1 MSTATDL
8 EQYNL
13 ELINDAR
20 LDPMGNA
27 ARYISSYD
35 PLTARFSNIQSA
47 LNFFGVDADDLL
59 SGFEALVPTAPV
71 AWNDN
76 LALAARTHNGE
87 MIAADEQSHRLPGEA
102 GLGDR
107 ITAAGYTGW
116 FTVAENVFAFTQDIM
131 YGHAG
136 FMVDWGF
143 EPNGIQNPAGHRIAI
158 MNPNYSEIGIGAT
171 PENNPGTDVGP
182 LVVTQNFGNR
192 GGIFLLGVAYTD
204 SDQDAF
210 YTPGEGLGTLNVTV
224 GGQQFTSG
232 SAGGYNVELSQ
243 TSNVQ
248 VTFGGAATNQSASLT
263 LTNVTQN
270 VKADVVN
277 GDTLRLS
284 GSGHVEG
291 FANIVVISLAGL
303 TVSSGEGAQTFL
315 GHAGNDT
322 FDGGSGIDTAAFGG
336 ASSSFTVTQT
346 ALGVF
351 EVSGANGTDTLT
363 NIEYLEF
370 DDTVIRLLRGTGVSV
385 NFDTVD
391 PSVYQSAMDNILD
404 FDGNALGGNGAWLR
418 IGSTDVNGDGDVD
431 QILVNDA
438 IGRFATVGTAD
449 DGLVYFND
457 NTWAGE
463 TRVAGIYIDP
473 LVEAGIVEQFGP
485 NDSQQRFQNDLQIEN
500 INRVL
505 GSNDY
510 DGDGIWEV
518 YFALTDG
525 TAYLRALMHADGN
538 IRYANYQSEQGVR
551 DYLTAHGFGE
561 ETFGTWFGGGA
572 DGQSADNPPVAL
584 SGADTSAMLHFL
596 DPMQHEFFG

>member
-1 MSTATDL
+1 MSTATAL

-59 SGFEALVPTAPV
+59 AGFQALVPTAPV
-71 AWNDN
+71 AWNDA

-87 MIAADEQSHRLPGEA
+87 MIAADEQSHQLPGEA
-102 GLGDR
+102 GLGAR

-116 FTVAENVFAFTQDIM
+116 FTVAENVFAFAQDII

-158 MNPNYSEIGIGAT
+158 MNPNYSEIGIGVT
-171 PENNPGTDVGP
+171 PENDPNTDVGP

-192 GGIFLLGVAYTD
+192 GGVFLLGVAYTD
-204 SDQDAF
+204 SDQDEF
-210 YTPGEGLGTLNVTV
+210 YTPGEGLGTLNVNV
-224 GGQQFTSG
+224 GGQDFSSG
-232 SAGGYNVELSQ
+232 AAGGYNIELSQ

-248 VTFGGAATNQSASLT
+248 VTFGGAATSQSASLT
-263 LTNVTQN
+263 LTNVTEN

-284 GSGHVEG
+284 ASGHVEG

-303 TVSSGEGAQTFL
+303 TISSGEGAQSFL
-315 GHAGNDT
+315 GHNGDDN
-322 FDGGSGIDTAAFGG
+322 FDGGSGIDTASFQGNA
-336 ASSSFTVTQT
+336 SSFTVTQT
-346 ALGVF
+346 SLGVF

-363 NIEYLEF
+363 NIEFLEF
-370 DDTVIRLLRGTGVSV
+370 DDQTIRLLRGSGISV
-385 NFDTVD
+385 NFETAD

-418 IGSTDVNGDGDVD
+418 IGATDVNGDGDVD

-438 IGRFATVGTAD
+438 IGRFSTVGTAD
-449 DGLVYFND
+449 DGLVYFDD
-457 NTWAGE
+457 NSWGGE

-473 LVEAGIVEQFGP
+473 LVESGDVVEGGP
-485 NDSQQRFQNDLQIEN
+485 NDSQRRFQNDLQIEN

-505 GSNDY
+505 GSDDY

-525 TAYLRALMHADGN
+525 TAYLRALMHTDGN
-538 IRYANYQSEQGVR
+538 IRYANYQSEQEVQ
-551 DYLTAHGFGE
+551 DYLTANGYGE
-561 ETFGTWFGGGA
+561 ETFGDWFGGGA
-572 DGQSADNPPVAL
+572 SGQGGGGAPVAVSAADN
-584 SGADTSAMLHFL
+584 SAMTDFL
-596 DPMQHEFFG
+596 QPMQHEFFG